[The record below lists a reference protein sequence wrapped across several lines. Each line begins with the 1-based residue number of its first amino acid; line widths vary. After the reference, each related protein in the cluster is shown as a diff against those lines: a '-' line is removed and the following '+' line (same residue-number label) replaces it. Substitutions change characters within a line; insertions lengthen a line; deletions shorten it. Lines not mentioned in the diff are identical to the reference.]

1 MPRGVAWA
9 ALLPLLLGLSL
20 PGPCR
25 CSSLPRLIFEIGEG
39 FENSLVA
46 STKNQTARG
55 DFIALDAQ
63 LENIHAALL
72 PLTRSYTV
80 DVLLYPCHLVAY
92 GDAGGAGAG
101 AGPLQKLHPGLLR
114 TLAFFEAKG
123 SIGVFIEAYSSGIVT
138 QQVGPRK
145 GVLPATPLRNASDP
159 NRYLGL
165 SIDLETMGAMKAK
178 YPKAVVGVR
187 FHEVYGCDSVWRGDG
202 QTDCFQLAPE
212 IFTGFIDLC
221 AEKGMIFYHND
232 QTWLM
237 RHDMQG
243 SGQWSYHKTSPAYYL
258 AKLLEHNTSSTVD
271 YARRK
276 LGKRALLSYETNNGA
291 VPAADLAFFTVR
303 TRPKLSGGTCTAAGV
318 SC

>member
-1 MPRGVAWA
+1 M
-9 ALLPLLLGLSL
+9 
-20 PGPCR
+20 
-25 CSSLPRLIFEIGEG
+25 
-39 FENSLVA
+39 
-46 STKNQTARG
+46 
-55 DFIALDAQ
+55 
-63 LENIHAALL
+63 
-72 PLTRSYTV
+72 
-80 DVLLYPCHLVAY
+80 
-92 GDAGGAGAG
+92 
-101 AGPLQKLHPGLLR
+101 
-114 TLAFFEAKG
+114 
-123 SIGVFIEAYSSGIVT
+123 
-138 QQVGPRK
+138 
-145 GVLPATPLRNASDP
+145 LPATPLRSASDP

-165 SIDLETMGAMKAK
+165 TIDLETVGAMKAK
-178 YPKAVVGVR
+178 YPKTMVGVR

-258 AKLLEHNTSSTVD
+258 AKLLEHNTSSTVE
-271 YARRK
+271 YARKK

-303 TRPKLSGGTCTAAGV
+303 PKLSRARARLQVSLADESPFRARQPPPTRPSRFGAGRTGAGPSPSSPCAIRATAGE
-318 SC
+318 SQISRGPGPNSSIL